1 MHAPQTKPP
10 AAAVWALGLTQVV
23 GFGTLFYSFAILAPA
38 ISAEFSL
45 PAQWPFGALSVALFF
60 GSLISPAAGRLA
72 DRFGAGRMMTAGS
85 GAAALA
91 LAAAALAPERW
102 SFAAALVA
110 MELASCFV
118 LYATAFVAVV
128 QLGPAGGQRGIVH
141 LTLIGGFAST
151 MFWPLTTA
159 LHEQLSWREVYL
171 VFAVLN
177 LGICLP
183 IHWWIARLSRR
194 RHAAIAGG
202 SGMTDQPAVPSAR
215 PGRRRVIFLLMLAGF
230 AVEGFVLSAVL
241 LHMVPLIGALGL
253 GAAGVLVSTLF
264 GPAQVASRLINMTFG
279 GRLRQTALVI
289 IAASLLPAGIAVAL
303 GFAPAV
309 AGIAAFVILFGLGS
323 GLLSIVTGTLPLEV
337 LGREGYGASV
347 GWMSAARQFTT
358 AFAPFVF
365 AVLMAE
371 MGVRPSLAA
380 LLALAGVGIALFA
393 LLAWMT
399 RPVGT

>member
-1 MHAPQTKPP
+1 MHALQTKPP
-10 AAAVWALGLTQVV
+10 AAAVWALGLTQVI

-38 ISAEFSL
+38 ISDEFAL

-60 GSLISPAAGRLA
+60 GSLISPAAGRMA

-85 GAAALA
+85 AAAALT

-118 LYATAFVAVV
+118 LYATAFVAIV

-151 MFWPLTTA
+151 VFWPLTTA
-159 LHEQLSWREVYL
+159 LHGELSWREVYL
-171 VFAVLN
+171 VFAALN
-177 LGICLP
+177 LALCLP
-183 IHWWIARLSRR
+183 IHWWIARLTRR
-194 RHAAIAGG
+194 RLAAVAEGAGAAG
-202 SGMTDQPAVPSAR
+202 RPAASAPS
-215 PGRRRVIFLLMLAGF
+215 GRRRSVFLLMLAGF

-279 GRLRQTALVI
+279 SKLRQTVLVI

-309 AGIAAFVILFGLGS
+309 AGIAVFVVLFGLGS

-337 LGREGYGASV
+337 FGHEGYGGSV

-365 AVLMAE
+365 AVMMAE

-380 LLALAGVGIALFA
+380 LLALAGCGIALLA
-393 LLAWMT
+393 ALAWMT
-399 RPVGT
+399 RPART

>member
-1 MHAPQTKPP
+1 MHAPHTKPP
-10 AAAVWALGLTQVV
+10 AIAVWALGLTQVV

-38 ISAEFSL
+38 ISREFAL
-45 PAQWPFGALSVALFF
+45 PAQWPFGALSVALFL
-60 GSLISPAAGRLA
+60 GSLISPAAGRMA

-128 QLGPAGGQRGIVH
+128 QLGPTGGQRGIVH

-151 MFWPLTTA
+151 VFWPLTTA

-171 VFAVLN
+171 VFAALN
-177 LGICLP
+177 LGLCLP
-183 IHWWIARLSRR
+183 IHWWIARLTRR
-194 RHAAIAGG
+194 RVAAIADGVA
-202 SGMTDQPAVPSAR
+202 DQPAPPSA
-215 PGRRRVIFLLMLAGF
+215 PLVRRRAIFLVMLAGF

-264 GPAQVASRLINMTFG
+264 GPAQVASRLVNMTFG

-289 IAASLLPAGIAVAL
+289 VAASLLPAGIAVAL
-303 GFAPAV
+303 GFAPTV

-337 LGREGYGASV
+337 LGREGYGRSV

-371 MGVRPSLAA
+371 MGVRLSLAA
-380 LLALAGVGIALFA
+380 LLVLAGAGIALFG

-399 RPVGT
+399 RPSRT

>member
-38 ISAEFSL
+38 ISVELAV
-45 PAQWPFGALSVALFF
+45 PAQWPFGALSVALLF
-60 GSLISPAAGRLA
+60 GSIISPAAGRMA

-85 GAAALA
+85 AAAALT
-91 LAAAALAPERW
+91 LAAAGLAPERW
-102 SFAAALVA
+102 SFATALVA

-151 MFWPLTTA
+151 VFWPLTTA

-171 VFAVLN
+171 VFAALN
-177 LGICLP
+177 LCLCLP
-183 IHWWIARLSRR
+183 IHWWIARLSGRRLAATAGAVGAEDRPAPPSAPPARR
-194 RHAAIAGG
+194 RA
-202 SGMTDQPAVPSAR
+202 
-215 PGRRRVIFLLMLAGF
+215 IFLLMLAGF

-279 GRLRQTALVI
+279 GTLRQTALVI
-289 IAASLLPAGIAVAL
+289 IAATLLPTGIAVAL
-303 GFAPAV
+303 GFAPTT

-371 MGVRPSLAA
+371 MGVRPSLGL
-380 LLALAGVGIALFA
+380 LLALAGCGIALFA

-399 RPVGT
+399 RPSRA